1 LEYRKQAANTKTLK
15 RRIRANAMSD
25 LRLQISAIYQSYA
38 PIEIS
43 SQENIAISWD
53 NLAFFDNN
61 PVLNWI
67 HQSQKKRQTVRMVE
81 HYICI
86 LKMYLEQAN
95 PIFEK
100 YLIKRLNIAESLIT
114 KQS

>member
-1 LEYRKQAANTKTLK
+1 
-15 RRIRANAMSD
+15 MSD

-67 HQSQKKRQTVRMVE
+67 HQSQKKRQTEVTTPNVRMVE